1 MATKNYS
8 RAAKRRAK
16 KEMPGLA
23 ETPKRKARGRKRM
36 EQIKAD
42 PDAERTVLQARARQ
56 TGSDTKDLRE
66 MMNPA
71 LGEAA
76 GRAIYAVRKGDTAKR
91 LWDAYKGF
99 TAAEAAYAKHY
110 LGMSLNAKTAKIEM
124 MPETFEARADDRPD
138 LRDEEQ
144 RSKDASNKWMR
155 WRGMLM
161 QLDKAYQK
169 AILDVAYGRVE
180 PMDRSK
186 TEDSAT
192 LEVEREDRPCR

>member
-76 GRAIYAVRKGDTAKR
+76 GRAIYAVRKGDTILDPFMGSGTTLVACAK
-91 LWDAYKGF
+91 
-99 TAAEAAYAKHY
+99 
-110 LGMSLNAKTAKIEM
+110 LGRRGIGIEM
-124 MPETFEARADDRPD
+124 
-138 LRDEEQ
+138 DE
-144 RSKDASNKWMR
+144 SYFDIAVK
-155 WRGMLM
+155 
-161 QLDKAYQK
+161 
-169 AILDVAYGRVE
+169 RVE
-180 PMDRSK
+180 EAYRQPDFFVQQPEPQP
-186 TEDSAT
+186 TQEGFD
-192 LEVEREDRPCR
+192 L